1 MTKANYF
8 KVQKLN
14 KQFNEAMKN
23 GNIDLA
29 KQIDAQINKLVWE
42 GK

>member
-1 MTKANYF
+1 MTKSNYF

-14 KQFNEAMKN
+14 KQFNEAMQS
-23 GNIDLA
+23 GNIELA

-42 GK
+42 DK